1 MTSAEM
7 REPRASIRQMLLI
20 RSILETSP
28 TPRVEQKSTS
38 ALVMNCGLP
47 DQQLCPTLHEYQGQ
61 TGYFATLL
69 VGKPKQGAN

>member
-1 MTSAEM
+1 MVAE
-7 REPRASIRQMLLI
+7 
-20 RSILETSP
+20 LEQ
-28 TPRVEQKSTS
+28 RGLADTS

-69 VGKPKQGAN
+69 VGRPEPGAD